1 MRVSFARRT
10 LATLLVSLLLSF
22 SFTISAT
29 IARRPATPARITAL
43 KVSTVNPDAEGPGV
57 SGDIFADQKG
67 KSSVFAGS
75 GAANY
80 PTHYLLITVEVTSDD
95 WTAKVQLTGTEGR
108 KIVFNKISQTN
119 VAMGGGD
126 VKNVKTYAVFFIE
139 GDRCETIKLT
149 ARLVGQGRA
158 STMTKTVEFG
168 CGE

>member
-1 MRVSFARRT
+1 MS
-10 LATLLVSLLLSF
+10 
-22 SFTISAT
+22 
-29 IARRPATPARITAL
+29 PGE
-43 KVSTVNPDAEGPGV
+43 EGPGV

-67 KSSVFAGS
+67 KTSVFAGS

-80 PTHYLLITVEVTSDD
+80 PTRYLLVTVEVTSDD

-108 KIVFNKISQTN
+108 RVVFNKISQAN
-119 VAMGGGD
+119 IAPGGGD
-126 VKNVKTYAVFFIE
+126 VKNVKTYALFFIE

-149 ARLVGQGRA
+149 ARLIGERRA